1 MMNSGNSDCKC
12 YLAIWLKFI
21 LYCLNDF
28 NSGCVC
34 RAAFSGYTSFMAYL
48 FAVVHFPRRWAMNL
62 DLVALQEAGK
72 GGT

>member
-12 YLAIWLKFI
+12 YFLLVH
-21 LYCLNDF
+21 LDHCLNDF

-34 RAAFSGYTSFMAYL
+34 RAAFFPAHT
-48 FAVVHFPRRWAMNL
+48 VHGISVCCREFSEAMGHEL
-62 DLVALQEAGK
+62 GLGGIARGGD